1 MRRRHGPIPQIVE
14 HDPQC
19 PFTLWFETLP
29 SGDTA
34 RLVIWPRAEPVYV
47 VLYWN
52 QKLHSE
58 RTFRTVQVAE
68 SWGYEL
74 HRQFELDALAGAL
87 LGYDQ
92 AVLARLQ
99 ARCSVT

>member
-1 MRRRHGPIPQIVE
+1 ME
-14 HDPQC
+14 HDPQR

-34 RLVIWPRAEPVYV
+34 RLVIWPRDEPVYV
-47 VLYWN
+47 VLYWLYWN
-52 QKLHSE
+52 QKVHSE
-58 RTFRTVQVAE
+58 RTFRTVQAAE
-68 SWGYEL
+68 SWGHEL
-74 HRQFELDALAGAL
+74 RRQFELDALAGAL

-92 AVLARLQ
+92 EVLARLK